1 MTYYAMFVK
10 TLGTVIFMADKTKQQ
25 SRYQN
30 FDSLMDFEDHELQ
43 NTMHEFLEEEKKA
56 NTNIWN
62 FATIAGIAMFF
73 VGMVFVIQT
82 IGLDIGPSLSGLI
95 EAMPLIGGVLVTL
108 VGFGFLGGDRKK
120 NKKRKKQKS
129 KQQSGSVN
137 FDYDFDDTADDEDF
151 TLDNDLGSKKKS
163 GSQSSSAKG
172 EYNFDTYAFRQS
184 KKLYKSR
191 TDKKWAGVCGGLA
204 KYFGISST
212 VIRLLFVITFFAGSG
227 TSLLVYIA
235 LAIAL
240 DKEPP
245 EAMDDFDF

>member
-1 MTYYAMFVK
+1 MSIMANRTRK
-10 TLGTVIFMADKTKQQ
+10 QGTHNLDTM
-25 SRYQN
+25 
-30 FDSLMDFEDHELQ
+30 MDFEDHELR
-43 NTMHEFLEEEKKA
+43 NTMHEFLEDEKKT
-56 NTNIWN
+56 NSNIWN

-73 VGMVFVIQT
+73 VGMVYLIQT
-82 IGLDIGPSLSGLI
+82 IGLGLGPDLSGLI
-95 EAMPLIGGVLVTL
+95 EMMPLIGGALVTL
-108 VGFGFLGGDRKK
+108 VGFGFLVGDRKK
-120 NKKRKKQKS
+120 KKEKEKNKF
-129 KQQSGSVN
+129 QSQAYN
-137 FDYDFDDTADDEDF
+137 FEDTTFEEPSQEEDF
-151 TLDNDLGSKKKS
+151 TLNNDLGSQDRSKDNS
-163 GSQSSSAKG
+163 G
-172 EYNFDTYAFRQS
+172 EFNFDAHAFRQS

-245 EAMDDFDF
+245 EMMDDFDEPEPSGNFSF

>member
-1 MTYYAMFVK
+1 
-10 TLGTVIFMADKTKQQ
+10 MADNTKQKT
-25 SRYQN
+25 RYQN
-30 FDSLMDFEDHELQ
+30 LDTIMDFDDHDLKA
-43 NTMHEFLEEEKKA
+43 TMREFLEEEKKA

-73 VGMVFVIQT
+73 IGMVFVVQML
-82 IGLDIGPSLSGLI
+82 GLGLGPNLSGLI
-95 EAMPLIGGVLVTL
+95 DAMPLVGGILVTL
-108 VGFGFLGGDRKK
+108 VGFGFLVGDRKK
-120 NKKRKKQKS
+120 EKKKKR
-129 KQQSGSVN
+129 QSSPKYD
-137 FDYDFDDTADDEDF
+137 FEYDDYDYDFDEEEEEDF
-151 TLDNDLGSKKKS
+151 TLNNDLGSKKKS
-163 GSQSSSAKG
+163 RRFGAGKYKYDS
-172 EYNFDTYAFRQS
+172 YAFRHS

-245 EAMDDFDF
+245 EMMDDFDF

>member
-1 MTYYAMFVK
+1 
-10 TLGTVIFMADKTKQQ
+10 MADKTRQRAPHQ
-25 SRYQN
+25 SLDSMME
-30 FDSLMDFEDHELQ
+30 FDDHELQ
-43 NTMHEFLEEEKKA
+43 TTMHEFLEQEKKA

-73 VGMVFVIQT
+73 VGMVYIVQS
-82 IGLDIGPSLSGLI
+82 IGLSIGPDLSGI
-95 EAMPLIGGVLVTL
+95 VEAMPLIGGLLVTL
-108 VGFGFLGGDRKK
+108 VGFGFLVGDRKK
-120 NKKRKKQKS
+120 EKKQKNKGS
-129 KQQSGSVN
+129 KRKQE
-137 FDYDFDDTADDEDF
+137 FDFDFDDEEEF
-151 TLDNDLGSKKKS
+151 GGLDNDLGTKGSSRSKTKNV
-163 GSQSSSAKG
+163 
-172 EYNFDTYAFRQS
+172 NFDSYAFRHS

-204 KYFGISST
+204 RYFGISST

-245 EAMDDFDF
+245 EFMDDFDY

>member
-1 MTYYAMFVK
+1 MT
-10 TLGTVIFMADKTKQQ
+10 DKTKQQ

-30 FDSLMDFEDHELQ
+30 LDSLMDFEDHELQ
-43 NTMHEFLEEEKKA
+43 NTMHEFLEDEKKA

-82 IGLDIGPSLSGLI
+82 LGLGIGPDLSGLI
-95 EAMPLIGGVLVTL
+95 NAMPLIGGALVTL
-108 VGFGFLGGDRKK
+108 VGFGFLVGDRK
-120 NKKRKKQKS
+120 NDKKQRKKS
-129 KQQSGSVN
+129 KQQSQKYN
-137 FDYDFDDTADDEDF
+137 FDYDFDDTAAEEDF
-151 TLDNDLGSKKKS
+151 TLGNDLGSKKRSRSK
-163 GSQSSSAKG
+163 SSSH
-172 EYNFDTYAFRQS
+172 EFSFDTHAFRQS

-245 EAMDDFDF
+245 EAMDDFAF

>member
-1 MTYYAMFVK
+1 
-10 TLGTVIFMADKTKQQ
+10 MADNTKQQ
-25 SRYQN
+25 TRYQN
-30 FDSLMDFEDHELQ
+30 LDTIMDFDDRELQ
-43 NTMHEFLEEEKKA
+43 TTMREFLEEEKKA

-73 VGMVFVIQT
+73 VGMVFVVQML
-82 IGLDIGPSLSGLI
+82 GLGLGPNLSGLI
-95 EAMPLIGGVLVTL
+95 DAMPLVGGILVTL
-108 VGFGFLGGDRKK
+108 VGFGFLVGDRKK
-120 NKKRKKQKS
+120 EKREKKKKS
-129 KQQSGSVN
+129 KRSQKYD
-137 FDYDFDDTADDEDF
+137 FEYDYDYDYDFDEEEDEDF
-151 TLDNDLGSKKKS
+151 TLNNDLGSKKKS
-163 GSQSSSAKG
+163 RSNFGSRKYKYDS
-172 EYNFDTYAFRQS
+172 YALHQS

-235 LAIAL
+235 LAFAL

-245 EAMDDFDF
+245 EMMDDFDY